1 MTGGHRIR
9 ELRSA
14 NDGDMALNDQSQG
27 ETADAF
33 VAEPAEADWIG
44 AVVEDE
50 ELPSPPSNRLWGTV
64 AILAVLAWLGGMLW
78 LAWPSL
84 MAPIDPIQLTLFV
97 AALCVPPALIGI
109 LWLLAMR
116 TSRAEARR
124 FGATAAAMR
133 AEAASLDRVIQALS
147 HKLNANREM
156 IATQTSALMAI
167 GDSAAERLQLI
178 GNGMSEQSRVIDQNA
193 RLLGDAA
200 DGAERKLSVVLSS
213 LPKAQAEAAEMA
225 TRIET
230 TGLAAS
236 EQAAALDAQLSA
248 LADRGREAD
257 NIAGGAAQ
265 RLAAHIARMEST
277 SEAAG
282 ARLEIV
288 TGEMS
293 ATVDGVLERAAQAV
307 EQARQG
313 ITAQGDAMTAMLAT
327 NQAALNSAGD
337 EGAAALQAR
346 IDSISAAIAMLAD
359 RMSERQVQG
368 DTLIASLTAGTDDAD
383 QRFERLHANGM
394 ARSQELAASISALTE
409 TSDSLKESMEN
420 GQYSARQVIGTA
432 EELLTALDAAA
443 REMDDTMPEA
453 LARLDARIS
462 ESRGIVASA
471 KPELLALV
479 TAAESTHDAIEAIAG
494 VVRQQRDT
502 LGVVS
507 QQLLEKLDMGRD
519 QISGVKDI
527 VDETVE
533 GTRRFAEETAP
544 QLVDALV
551 NIHNTANAAAIKAK
565 ETLTAIIP
573 EASAALERD
582 AAKALGR
589 AAERTIAVQL
599 ADLTQASDAA
609 VAAAANASDKLSRQM
624 LQISEATE
632 SVRREVAEARVEIE
646 EADSDNFSRRVSL
659 LIEALNSSAIDLSKV
674 FATDVTDSAWAA
686 YLKGDRGVFTRR
698 AVRLLDHGE
707 AREIVSMYDNDDAF
721 RDHVNRYIHDFEA
734 MLRQILTLRDGS
746 PLGVTLL
753 SSDMGKLYVILA
765 QAIER
770 LRA

>member
-14 NDGDMALNDQSQG
+14 NDGDMALNDQPQT
-27 ETADAF
+27 ETIVDQA
-33 VAEPAEADWIG
+33 AEPDWLGAEIAE
-44 AVVEDE
+44 EDI
-50 ELPSPPSNRLWGTV
+50 PAPPSNRGWAL
-64 AILAVLAWLGGMLW
+64 LAGLIVVAWLGGMIY
-78 LAWPSL
+78 LALPRL

-97 AALCVPPALIGI
+97 AALCVPPVLIGI
-109 LWLLAMR
+109 VWLLAMR
-116 TSRAEARR
+116 TSQAEAHR
-124 FGATAAAMR
+124 FGATAASMR
-133 AEAASLDRVIQALS
+133 AEAASLDRVVEALS
-147 HKLNANREM
+147 RKLETNRAM
-156 IATQTSALMAI
+156 IAEQTTALMAI

-225 TRIET
+225 TRLEV

-248 LADRGREAD
+248 LADRGRDAD

-282 ARLEIV
+282 ARLEVV

-313 ITAQGDAMTAMLAT
+313 ITAQGDAMMAMLAT

-346 IDSISAAIAMLAD
+346 IDTIGAAIDALAE
-359 RMSERQVQG
+359 RLSEQQAKG
-368 DTLIASLTAGTDDAD
+368 DSLIVSLTDGAGQAD
-383 QRFERLHANGM
+383 QRFELLHTNGM
-394 ARSQELAASISALTE
+394 QRSQELAASISALTE
-409 TSDSLKESMEN
+409 TSESLKESMEN

-453 LARLDARIS
+453 LARLDARIG
-462 ESRGIVASA
+462 ESRSIVASA

-502 LGVVS
+502 LAIVS

-533 GTRRFAEETAP
+533 GTRRFADETAP

-573 EASAALERD
+573 EASATLERD

-599 ADLTQASDAA
+599 ADLTSASEAA
-609 VAAAANASDKLSRQM
+609 VAAAADASEKLSRQM

-632 SVRREVAEARVEIE
+632 SVRRQVADARVEIE
-646 EADSDNFSRRVSL
+646 EADSDNFARRVSL
-659 LIEALNSSAIDLSKV
+659 LIEALNSSAIDLTKV

-707 AREIVSMYDNDDAF
+707 AREIVSMYDNDDTF

>member
-14 NDGDMALNDQSQG
+14 NDGDMALNDQPQD
-27 ETADAF
+27 ETIVEQA
-33 VAEPAEADWIG
+33 AEPDWLGAEIAD
-44 AVVEDE
+44 EDI
-50 ELPSPPSNRLWGTV
+50 PAPPSNRGWAL
-64 AILAVLAWLGGMLW
+64 LAGLIVVAWLGGMLY
-78 LAWPSL
+78 LALPRL

-97 AALCVPPALIGI
+97 AALCVPPVLIGI
-109 LWLLAMR
+109 VWLLAMR
-116 TSRAEARR
+116 TSQAEARR
-124 FGATAAAMR
+124 FGATAASMR
-133 AEAASLDRVIQALS
+133 AEAASLERVVEALS
-147 HKLNANREM
+147 RKLESNRAM
-156 IATQTSALMAI
+156 IAEQTTALMAI

-200 DGAERKLSVVLSS
+200 DSAERKLSVVLSS
-213 LPKAQAEAAEMA
+213 LPRAQAEAAEMA

-248 LADRGREAD
+248 LADRGRDAD

-282 ARLEIV
+282 ARLEVV

-313 ITAQGDAMTAMLAT
+313 ITAQGDAMMAMLAT
-327 NQAALNSAGD
+327 NQAALNSA
-337 EGAAALQAR
+337 AALQAR
-346 IDSISAAIAMLAD
+346 IDTIGAAIDALAE
-359 RMSERQVQG
+359 RLSEQQAKG
-368 DTLIASLTAGTDDAD
+368 DSLIVSLTEGAGQAD
-383 QRFERLHANGM
+383 QRFELLHTNGM
-394 ARSQELAASISALTE
+394 QRSQELAASISALTE
-409 TSDSLKESMEN
+409 TSESLKESMEN

-453 LARLDARIS
+453 LARLDARIG
-462 ESRGIVASA
+462 ESRSIVASA

-502 LGVVS
+502 LAIVS

-533 GTRRFAEETAP
+533 GTRRFADETAP

-573 EASAALERD
+573 EASATLERD

-599 ADLTQASDAA
+599 ADLTNASDAA
-609 VAAAANASDKLSRQM
+609 VAAAADASEKLSRQM

-632 SVRREVAEARVEIE
+632 SVRRQVADARIEIE
-646 EADSDNFSRRVSL
+646 EADSDNFARRVSL
-659 LIEALNSSAIDLSKV
+659 LIEALNSSAIDLTKV

-707 AREIVSMYDNDDAF
+707 AREIASMYDNDDAF

>member
-1 MTGGHRIR
+1 MTGGHRIGG
-9 ELRSA
+9 LRSA
-14 NDGDMALNDQSQG
+14 NHGDVALNDQPQHDG
-27 ETADAF
+27 AIDTP
-33 VAEPAEADWIG
+33 VEADWIG
-44 AVVEDE
+44 AAVDDDDI
-50 ELPSPPSNRLWGTV
+50 PAPPSNRMW
-64 AILAVLAWLGGMLW
+64 AMLAGLLVLAWLIGMIV
-78 LAWPSL
+78 LAWPRL
-84 MAPIDPIQLTLFV
+84 MMPIDPIELTLFV
-97 AALCVPPALIGI
+97 AALCVPPALVGI
-109 LWLLAMR
+109 AWMLAMR
-116 TSRAEARR
+116 TSQAEARR
-124 FGATAAAMR
+124 FGASAAAMR
-133 AEAASLDRVIQALS
+133 AEAASLDRVIETLS
-147 HKLNANREM
+147 RKLDANREM
-156 IATQTSALMAI
+156 IADQTTALMAI

-178 GNGMSEQSRVIDQNA
+178 GNGMAEQSRAIDQSA

-200 DGAERKLSVVLSS
+200 NGAERKLSVVLSS
-213 LPKAQAEAAEMA
+213 LPRAQAEAAEMA
-225 TRIET
+225 SRLEI

-236 EQAAALDAQLSA
+236 EQAAALDTQLSA
-248 LADRGREAD
+248 LADRGRDAD

-265 RLAAHIARMEST
+265 RLAAHIARMEAT

-282 ARLEIV
+282 ARLEVV

-307 EQARQG
+307 EQSRQG
-313 ITAQGDAMTAMLAT
+313 ITAQGDAMLAMLAT
-327 NQAALNSAGD
+327 NQAALDSAGD

-346 IDSISAAIAMLAD
+346 IDTIGAAIAVLGE
-359 RMSERQVQG
+359 RLSEQQAKG
-368 DTLIASLTAGTDDAD
+368 DSLIVSLTDGAGQAD
-383 QRFERLHANGM
+383 QRFALLHSNGM
-394 ARSQELAASISALTE
+394 QRSQELAASISALTE

-453 LARLDARIS
+453 LARLDARIGQ
-462 ESRGIVASA
+462 SRGIVASA

-494 VVRQQRDT
+494 VVRQQRDM
-502 LGVVS
+502 LAIVS

-519 QISGVKDI
+519 QISGVRDI

-533 GTRRFAEETAP
+533 GTRRFADETAP

-551 NIHNTANAAAIKAK
+551 NIHNTANAAAIRAK

-573 EASAALERD
+573 DASAALERD
-582 AAKALGR
+582 AARALGR

-609 VAAAANASDKLSRQM
+609 VAAAASASEKLSRQM

-632 SVRREVAEARVEIE
+632 SVRREVAEARIEIE
-646 EADSDNFSRRVSL
+646 ESDSDNFSRRVSL

>member
-14 NDGDMALNDQSQG
+14 NDGDMALNDQSQD
-27 ETADAF
+27 EIAVEA
-33 VAEPAEADWIG
+33 AEADWIG

-50 ELPSPPSNRLWGTV
+50 EIPAPPSNRLWGV
-64 AILAVLAWLGGMLW
+64 FASLAVIAWLGGMIA

-84 MAPIDPIQLTLFV
+84 TAPLDPIQLTLFIG
-97 AALCVPPALIGI
+97 ALCVPPALIGI
-109 LWLLAMR
+109 IWLLAMR

-133 AEAASLDRVIQALS
+133 AEAASLDRVVETLS
-147 HKLNANREM
+147 RKLESNRAM
-156 IATQTSALMAI
+156 IAEQTTALMAI
-167 GDSAAERLQLI
+167 GDSATERLQLI
-178 GNGMSEQSRVIDQNA
+178 GNGMSEQSRLIDQNA
-193 RLLGDAA
+193 RLLGESA

-213 LPKAQAEAAEMA
+213 LPKAQTEAAEMA
-225 TRIET
+225 NRIEIA
-230 TGLAAS
+230 GLAAS

-248 LADRGREAD
+248 LSDRGRDAD

-313 ITAQGDAMTAMLAT
+313 ITAQGDAMMAMLAT
-327 NQAALNSAGD
+327 NQAALNNAGD

-346 IDSISAAIAMLAD
+346 IDTIGAAIATLAE
-359 RMSERQVQG
+359 RLSERQVQS
-368 DTLIASLTAGTDDAD
+368 DSLIASLTAGTDDAD
-383 QRFERLHANGM
+383 QRFERLHGSGM
-394 ARSQELAASISALTE
+394 QRSQELAASISALTE
-409 TSDSLKESMEN
+409 TSESLKESMEG

-432 EELLTALDAAA
+432 EELLTALDSAA

-453 LARLDARIS
+453 LARLDARIG

-502 LGVVS
+502 LAIVS
-507 QQLLEKLDMGRD
+507 QQLLDKLDMGRD
-519 QISGVKDI
+519 QIQGVKDI

-533 GTRRFAEETAP
+533 GTRRFADETAP

-565 ETLTAIIP
+565 ETLTGIIP
-573 EASAALERD
+573 EASAALEREG
-582 AAKALGR
+582 AKALGR

-599 ADLTQASDAA
+599 ADLSQASDAA
-609 VAAAANASDKLSRQM
+609 AAAAANASEKLSRQM

-632 SVRREVAEARVEIE
+632 SVRRQVAEARVEIE
-646 EADSDNFSRRVSL
+646 EADSDNFARRVSL
-659 LIEALNSSAIDLSKV
+659 LIEALNSSAIDLTKIFS
-674 FATDVTDSAWAA
+674 TDVTDSAWAA